1 MNGHR
6 YVVIFALAF
15 SLVLGGCAFVT
26 IPLISQPQPLEEQ
39 VIEGDGPEKI
49 LILTVSGII
58 SEDGNSDPSFLREP
72 SIVEE
77 ITEALKKA
85 RQDTAIKGVVLRINS
100 PGGSVTASDILYHE
114 LNSYRKA
121 TGSKIIACLTD
132 LGASGGYYV
141 ATAADEI
148 IAHPTTIAGSI
159 SVIAVKFDIKGLLD
173 LVGIKEETVK
183 SGRLKDIWSPFRPS
197 TDEERQIMQGVIDSF
212 HQRFVNVI
220 AAGRPQLTREEI
232 ERLADGRIFTADQA
246 LESKL
251 VDSVGY
257 MDDAIDRLK
266 LLLGVASPKIIT
278 YARPGTYRGTIYS
291 EAPHGLSGQIKVIS
305 HDGGTLRMPPRVQVM
320 YLWMP

>member
-1 MNGHR
+1 
-6 YVVIFALAF
+6 
-15 SLVLGGCAFVT
+15 
-26 IPLISQPQPLEEQ
+26 LEER
-39 VIEGDGPEKI
+39 VLEGGGAEKI
-49 LILTVSGII
+49 LILTVSGVI
-58 SEDGNSDPSFLREP
+58 SENGDSDPSFLREP

-85 RQDTAIKGVVLRINS
+85 RDDTAVRGVLLRINS

-114 LNSYRKA
+114 LMRYKNA
-121 TGSKIIACLTD
+121 TGAKVIACLSA
-132 LGASGGYYV
+132 LGTSGGYYV

-148 IAHPTTIAGSI
+148 IAHPTTITGSI

-197 TDEERQIMQGVIDSF
+197 TDEEQKIMQGIIDSF

-220 AAGRPQLTREEI
+220 AAGRPKLTGEEI

-251 VDSVGY
+251 VDRIGY
-257 MDDAIDRLK
+257 MDDALDRLK
-266 LLLGVASPKIIT
+266 SMLGVASPKIIT
-278 YARPGTYRGTIYS
+278 YARPGTYGGTIYS
-291 EAPHGLSGQIKVIS
+291 ETTRGVSGQMKLS
-305 HDGGTLRMPPRVQVM
+305 YEGGTLHVPPRVQVM